1 MWETLV
7 LIAWSDRSN
16 LINQSFTALLA
27 LVAVSQVVRFFRF
40 RGELDRW
47 SQIFAQAKLDFE
59 REGSIRLSYALD
71 DLLPPNPTK
80 TQLWVQ
86 LPSILMMLGLLGT
99 FIGLTLALALIPFGG
114 DAQQIQQGVKEALP
128 SMGSAFWTS
137 LSALLGSLLVRLCTL
152 SIEGSFKRRVLDY
165 VARADP
171 RLVYQIEQQAFLDN
185 KPGAL
190 LRPHPLREVMWQQNN
205 LAKEHLQE
213 MLGQV
218 ASAIRE
224 LPLALGVNTPL
235 QLPLDDGKPSDL
247 TPPTV
252 DKEGAQGD
260 SGPSDQSELSELVT
274 LVREQNEL
282 LRQLVALRSPTG
294 SDSSEALTPL
304 ALSEGSEGGLP
315 TLPLTALRSLGSEQ
329 GGGLDEGVGAGEG
342 GPQDV

>member
-1 MWETLV
+1 MWETLA

-16 LINQSFTALLA
+16 LINQSFTVLLA
-27 LVAVSQVVRFFRF
+27 MVAISQVVRFFRF
-40 RGELDRW
+40 RAELDRW
-47 SQIFAQAKLDFE
+47 SRIFAQAKLDFE
-59 REGSIRLSYALD
+59 REGSIRLNYALD
-71 DLLPPNPTK
+71 DLLPPNPSK

-114 DAQQIQQGVKEALP
+114 NAEQIQQGVKEALP

-137 LSALLGSLLVRLCTL
+137 LSALFASLLVRLCSL

-205 LAKEHLQE
+205 LTNEHLQE

-224 LPLALGVNTPL
+224 LPLALGASAPL
-235 QLPLDDGKPSDL
+235 KLSIDQDEDDQPASEKSIELPTQNQMSNVHF
-247 TPPTV
+247 TTH
-252 DKEGAQGD
+252 
-260 SGPSDQSELSELVT
+260 ELSEL
-274 LVREQNEL
+274 LHLMREQNDL
-282 LRQLVALRSPTG
+282 LKQLVAQEKSSPQSQPAHSQTHSRSPVLGLKTAI
-294 SDSSEALTPL
+294 EL
-304 ALSEGSEGGLP
+304 AEPQPLP
-315 TLPLTALRSLGSEQ
+315 TLPLTALSD
-329 GGGLDEGVGAGEG
+329 LDDEECS
-342 GPQDV
+342 

>member
-1 MWETLV
+1 MWETLA

-16 LINQSFTALLA
+16 LINQSFTALLG
-27 LVAVSQVVRFFRF
+27 LVALSQVVRFFRF

-47 SQIFAQAKLDFE
+47 SKIFAQAKLDFE

-71 DLLPPNPTK
+71 DLLPPNPSK

-114 DAQQIQQGVKEALP
+114 SAQQIQQGVKEALP

-137 LSALLGSLLVRLCTL
+137 LSALFGSLLVRLCTL

-165 VARADP
+165 IARADP
-171 RLVYQIEQQAFLDN
+171 RLVYQVEQQAFLDN

-224 LPLALGVNTPL
+224 LPLALGASAPL
-235 QLPLDDGKPSDL
+235 QLPIDEPSSPQAEPDEVAERDEERPV
-247 TPPTV
+247 T
-252 DKEGAQGD
+252 
-260 SGPSDQSELSELVT
+260 SDRHELAELVA

-282 LRQLVALRSPTG
+282 LKRLVDAQATATKTPDQASPEG
-294 SDSSEALTPL
+294 PL
-304 ALSEGSEGGLP
+304 SLK
-315 TLPLTALRSLGSEQ
+315 TLPLTALGLPGEEQ
-329 GGGLDEGVGAGEG
+329 AEAGDETEGA
-342 GPQDV
+342 QDV